1 MVGGEPAVGEV
12 FGRYRVE
19 GVLGRGGMATVV
31 LARHVDLGTLHA
43 LKIPQLV
50 AEGLLER
57 FVQEG
62 RLQAHLRHPNIV
74 TVTDVVRI
82 GPLPGLVMEYVQGPN
97 LRGLLDRYQPNL
109 QQIDLIADQV
119 MSALEFAH
127 DRQIVHRDVKP
138 ENVLLAVENEQ
149 VIVKVS
155 DFGLAK
161 VVGEFLDGGR
171 QHPTRTGQTMG
182 TPAYMAPEQ
191 QLDALRVDHRA
202 DIFSLGAVLYE
213 LVSGVPA
220 FPGSSVVEVFNRSSR
235 GQYRPL
241 HELAPSAPERFCRA
255 VRMALRPERDHR
267 PQSVAELRE
276 LWRDGTERVTR
287 AWEPTHVSLLR
298 SLAPL
303 PDSRDRTASMRGDLA
318 VVAHQTTPAEDLPV
332 PTAVPV
338 AEPTTPPESTPPES
352 TPPESTP
359 PETLAPPLP
368 RRWPLVA
375 GAGVGLGV
383 MLVLLLVKGL
393 GQPPEAAMEPDPSVA
408 PPIEAPALPVAPA
421 SAPDPASAP
430 PAASPPP
437 AVAPVRPP
445 VKRADPVLDPA
456 SHPTPVVIE
465 QAPSEPVK
473 APDPPESAP
482 PTGSARVSVSGVRRA
497 WLVAADGARVPPGGW
512 VPAGSYNLLVWFDED
527 SPTSALDILLK
538 AGEERSISC
547 SPSLKVC
554 R

>member
-1 MVGGEPAVGEV
+1 MVGGEPSVGEV

-62 RLQAHLRHPNIV
+62 RLQARLRHPNIV
-74 TVTDVVRI
+74 AVTDVVRI

-138 ENVLLAVENEQ
+138 ENVLLAVEDEQ

-298 SLAPL
+298 SLSPL
-303 PDSRDRTASMRGDLA
+303 PDSRDQTVSIRGDMAL
-318 VVAHQTTPAEDLPV
+318 VAQQTTPAEDIGA
-332 PTAVPV
+332 PTAVPL
-338 AEPTTPPESTPPES
+338 AEPTTPPESSPPES
-352 TPPESTP
+352 TPPA
-359 PETLAPPLP
+359 TLAPTLP
-368 RRWPLVA
+368 RRWPIVA
-375 GAGVGLGV
+375 GVGVGLGV
-383 MLVLLLVKGL
+383 ALVLLLVKGL
-393 GQPPEAAMEPDPSVA
+393 ERPPEAAIEPNPSIAAPAEAPELPVPAAPASEPAPSPPVA
-408 PPIEAPALPVAPA
+408 PPSAAPA
-421 SAPDPASAP
+421 
-430 PAASPPP
+430 
-437 AVAPVRPP
+437 RPP
-445 VKRADPVLDPA
+445 VEPPAPVQAPA
-456 SHPTPVVIE
+456 SHPAPVSIE
-465 QAPSEPVK
+465 RAPSPPAEPVI

-482 PTGSARVSVSGVRRA
+482 AGSARVSVSGVRRA
-497 WLVAADGARVPPGGW
+497 WLVAADGARVQPGSW

-527 SPTSALDILLK
+527 NPTSALDILLK

>member
-1 MVGGEPAVGEV
+1 MVGGEPSVGEV

-62 RLQAHLRHPNIV
+62 RLQARLRHPNIV
-74 TVTDVVRI
+74 AVTDVVRI
-82 GPLPGLVMEYVQGPN
+82 GPLPGLVREYVQGPN

-138 ENVLLAVENEQ
+138 ENVLLAVEDEQ

-255 VRMALRPERDHR
+255 VHLALRPERDHR

-298 SLAPL
+298 SLSPL
-303 PDSRDRTASMRGDLA
+303 PDSRDRTASMRGDMALA
-318 VVAHQTTPAEDLPV
+318 AQQTTPPDEV
-332 PTAVPV
+332 GVSTAVPF
-338 AEPTTPPESTPPES
+338 AEPTLPPESTPPV
-352 TPPESTP
+352 
-359 PETLAPPLP
+359 TLAPTLP
-368 RRWPLVA
+368 RRWPIVA

-383 MLVLLLVKGL
+383 MLVLLLLKGL
-393 GQPPEAAMEPDPSVA
+393 ERPPEAAIEPKPSVT
-408 PPIEAPALPVAPA
+408 PPVEAPALTVAPT
-421 SAPDPASAP
+421 SAPDPAPSP
-430 PAASPPP
+430 PVASPPP
-437 AVAPVRPP
+437 AVAPVRAP
-445 VKRADPVLDPA
+445 VKRADPVLDAA
-456 SHPTPVVIE
+456 SNPTPVVIE
-465 QAPSEPVK
+465 RAPSEPEI
-473 APDPPESAP
+473 APAPPESAP
-482 PTGSARVSVSGVRRA
+482 PAGSARVSVSGVRRA
-497 WLVAADGARVPPGGW
+497 WLVAADGARVQPGSW

-527 SPTSALDILLK
+527 NPTSALDILLK